1 MEKRSN
7 GFKFMHGELKL
18 DALFKLIWQN
28 KKTYVYVLLATF
40 VLSAG
45 YAVSL
50 PRYYE
55 TKVLLAPE
63 YSSGSSS
70 LGSIGGLASLAGINL
85 GNMGG
90 EDAIVPSLYPD
101 LISSTDFLISMFDVQ
116 IVTRDTSYTGTL
128 RQYMETCQKEAWWT
142 EGMSWMKN
150 LFQKKKQNDS
160 VTVPDPFQLTKE
172 ETILAQSI
180 GKKLNCLVDKK
191 TNVIT
196 LTVTDQDPLVSAL
209 LVDTY
214 DVVNSGVPNA
224 IKVFKELHKAGHE
237 PVGIRID
244 SGDIAQLASKAR
256 KMLDDAGFPNAKITA
271 SNALDAHIVKALL
284 DEGAPLDNFGIGE
297 RLITSSSSPV
307 LSGVYKMS
315 ALKNNGKWVPKIKI
329 SNSREKITLP
339 GNKQVYRLYDKN
351 NPNQAIADV
360 IALDDEKIGS
370 KITAF
375 NADFHV
381 TKNKVILTD
390 FISKPLLSQVLTPE
404 KSAPIETDTFAIQKF
419 AKKELDQLPAATKRL
434 INPDRFPV
442 YLTKKLFDLQQKLIS
457 EYKNI

>member
-150 LFQKKKQNDS
+150 LFQKKKQ
-160 VTVPDPFQLTKE
+160 K
-172 ETILAQSI
+172 
-180 GKKLNCLVDKK
+180 
-191 TNVIT
+191 
-196 LTVTDQDPLVSAL
+196 
-209 LVDTY
+209 
-214 DVVNSGVPNA
+214 
-224 IKVFKELHKAGHE
+224 
-237 PVGIRID
+237 
-244 SGDIAQLASKAR
+244 
-256 KMLDDAGFPNAKITA
+256 
-271 SNALDAHIVKALL
+271 
-284 DEGAPLDNFGIGE
+284 
-297 RLITSSSSPV
+297 
-307 LSGVYKMS
+307 
-315 ALKNNGKWVPKIKI
+315 
-329 SNSREKITLP
+329 
-339 GNKQVYRLYDKN
+339 
-351 NPNQAIADV
+351 
-360 IALDDEKIGS
+360 
-370 KITAF
+370 
-375 NADFHV
+375 
-381 TKNKVILTD
+381 
-390 FISKPLLSQVLTPE
+390 
-404 KSAPIETDTFAIQKF
+404 
-419 AKKELDQLPAATKRL
+419 
-434 INPDRFPV
+434 
-442 YLTKKLFDLQQKLIS
+442 
-457 EYKNI
+457 